1 MYVMEVAADVE
12 ALDKSTAKEQALPIV
27 RQKAKELN
35 ISFEEARK
43 HYAHW
48 MPELN
53 EGDAWVTV

>member
-1 MYVMEVAADVE
+1 MYMMEEDADVE
-12 ALDKSTAKEQALPIV
+12 VLDKSSAKEQALKIV

-53 EGDAWVTV
+53 EGDDW